1 MNPIAPQSI
10 AREIR
15 RLRDSVPAPIFIAY
29 PHWGVD
35 YDGVQDYQRAYA
47 RRLIDAGVD
56 LIVGHGRP
64 RPSSVETVAGRPVV
78 YGLGNGV
85 WNAPGRFA
93 HLGAPPFGL
102 AAALRLR
109 QDGDR
114 MSAAL
119 RLYPLMIDN
128 AVTRFQNRPV
138 SPGELPGPRRAA
150 AREDS
155 ARPPFSQGCD
165 RLGHHV
171 EVAVALSHAS
181 GEPALAA
188 GGA

>member
-1 MNPIAPQSI
+1 MA
-10 AREIR
+10 
-15 RLRDSVPAPIFIAY
+15 
-29 PHWGVD
+29 
-35 YDGVQDYQRAYA
+35 
-47 RRLIDAGVD
+47 
-56 LIVGHGRP
+56 
-64 RPSSVETVAGRPVV
+64 

-109 QDGDR
+109 HDGVGV
-114 MSAAL
+114 SAAL

-128 AVTRFQNRPV
+128 AVTSFQNRPV
-138 SPGELPGPRRAA
+138 SPGELPRALGA
-150 AREDS
+150 LLPGQDS
-155 ARPPFSQGCD
+155 ASPPFSQGCD
-165 RLGHHV
+165 RLGHYV
-171 EVAVALSHAS
+171 EVAVALSHSS